1 MDLTGIATAALA
13 AVTLVSVAIA
23 IVALRR
29 ASADA
34 KSARSA
40 ELSWNVYQAYDSHE
54 LRDGRRA
61 LNTVS
66 RKEPVPTTGKEFGD
80 MYVTNSYRGP
90 DEEDVKLH
98 AKEVPA
104 GSIRR
109 MLRFYHQIGILLD
122 KGLIDA
128 DFIFQLIGDGLK
140 TSEQAIKVA
149 TEWHQNYYGGESANE
164 KASPRAIYE
173 QARKLLDKYSQW
185 EKARASK

>member
-1 MDLTGIATAALA
+1 
-13 AVTLVSVAIA
+13 
-23 IVALRR
+23 
-29 ASADA
+29 
-34 KSARSA
+34 
-40 ELSWNVYQAYDSHE
+40 
-54 LRDGRRA
+54 
-61 LNTVS
+61 
-66 RKEPVPTTGKEFGD
+66 

>member
-1 MDLTGIATAALA
+1 MLA
-13 AVTLVSVAIA
+13 A
-23 IVALRR
+23 
-29 ASADA
+29 
-34 KSARSA
+34 AR
-40 ELSWNVYQAYDSHE
+40 
-54 LRDGRRA
+54 
-61 LNTVS
+61 
-66 RKEPVPTTGKEFGD
+66 PTQPAG
-80 MYVTNSYRGP
+80 VGP
-90 DEEDVKLH
+90 DEEDVKRH